1 MILRRYIAANVAR
14 PFLTALA
21 FLLMLYLAWTASSLV
36 GEGGASTMTPLEFF
50 SVVGL
55 RAQIA
60 LEMLV
65 PMALFLAAI
74 GALGRMSAG
83 QEIVALRACGSGDR
97 VVTQGVLR
105 VALVAAVLVA
115 AQSLWFRPMAYGEIY
130 SIDAAIAQDTDFR
143 RIEGRE
149 FYTSDNQER
158 MVFADRREGDTLYQV
173 LLTRTREQRNQVIFA
188 ARATQEIGPGGARV
202 LHLRDGHLY
211 EVGRSVAAAD
221 DWQMDFNR
229 MRVDLGPPR
238 AVTPDRRRKSTPT
251 RQLARSMVPAEIAEY
266 QGRFSAPLGVLLL
279 AWLAVPLSRYA
290 PRRARYLRILFAALL
305 MIVYYNLHVLAR
317 TWMEL
322 GAVPKVPGAFWPQL
336 LLMVVLIGL
345 LVIRRRQPRGA
356 RGRR

>member
-21 FLLMLYLAWTASSLV
+21 FLLMLYVAWTASSLV
-36 GEGGASTMTPLEFF
+36 GEGGASTMTPLEFL

-65 PMALFLAAI
+65 PMALFLATI
-74 GALGRMSAG
+74 GALGRMSAA
-83 QEIVALRACGSGDR
+83 QEVVALRACGSGDR

-105 VALVAAVLVA
+105 VALVAAVVVA
-115 AQSLWFRPMAYGEIY
+115 AQSLWLRPIAYGEIY

-149 FYTSDNQER
+149 FYTSDNMER

-173 LLTRTREQRNQVIFA
+173 LLTRKRQQRNQIIYA
-188 ARATQEIGPGGARV
+188 DRATQEIGAGGSRV
-202 LHLRDGHLY
+202 LYLRDGHLY
-211 EVGRSVAAAD
+211 EIGRIVSSAN

-229 MRVDLGPPR
+229 MRVELGPPET
-238 AVTPDRRRKSTPT
+238 VTPARRRKSKPT
-251 RQLARSMVPAEIAEY
+251 RQLAESMLPAEIAEY
-266 QGRFSAPLGVLLL
+266 QGRLTAPLGVLLL

-317 TWMEL
+317 TWMKL
-322 GAVPKVPGAFWPQL
+322 GVVAKLPGAFWPQL
-336 LLMVVLIGL
+336 LLLGVLIVL
-345 LVIRRRQPRGA
+345 LVMR
-356 RGRR
+356 RGRPGRVRRP